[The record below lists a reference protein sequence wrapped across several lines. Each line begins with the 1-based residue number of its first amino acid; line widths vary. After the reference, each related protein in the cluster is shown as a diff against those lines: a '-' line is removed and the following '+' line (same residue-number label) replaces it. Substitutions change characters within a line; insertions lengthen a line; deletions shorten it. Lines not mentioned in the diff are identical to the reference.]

1 MAKRLPRFPIPSE
14 KCSETLRG
22 GSLVYFHKPNL
33 GDKLQALAV
42 LSPLHVRAFEL
53 LVDQTLR
60 DLKRKPR
67 QKKGQ

>member
-33 GDKLQALAV
+33 GDKLQRLAA
-42 LSPLHVRAFEL
+42 LSPVHVRALEQL
-53 LVDQTLR
+53 TDQILKTLEADR
-60 DLKRKPR
+60 
-67 QKKGQ
+67 